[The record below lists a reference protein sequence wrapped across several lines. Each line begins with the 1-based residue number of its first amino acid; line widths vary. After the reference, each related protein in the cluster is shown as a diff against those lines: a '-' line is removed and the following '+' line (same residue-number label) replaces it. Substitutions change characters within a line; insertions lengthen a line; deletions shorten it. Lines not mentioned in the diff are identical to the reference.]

1 MSLCPPGAQ
10 TQEDVTAGNPF
21 NVEKSWGVTC
31 SSPSTHTFR
40 CDASIVLD
48 QLHLTD
54 TNTDSFQITANA
66 DSVLVP
72 LEDDPNPL
80 NNEDENQ
87 VTVIVTNNN
96 DVDGDTKVDEDTP
109 ELAPPSDCH
118 QQTKLLVVGPEW
130 TP

>member
-1 MSLCPPGAQ
+1 MA
-10 TQEDVTAGNPF
+10 V
-21 NVEKSWGVTC
+21 
-31 SSPSTHTFR
+31 SPSGGGTTNPAVGTHTFR

-96 DVDGDTKVDEDTP
+96 DVDGDTVSDEDPVDGIDNDGDTKVDEDVP
-109 ELAPPSDCH
+109 ELTPPSDCH
-118 QQTKLLVVGPEW
+118 QQTKVLVVGPQW
-130 TP
+130 SP